1 MTEIKAPGAATKMF
15 GDLAP
20 KFAQISDEIL
30 FGDVWERPGLS
41 KRDRSLIT
49 CAILVATGKSEQ
61 MNSHFPR
68 AIDNGVT
75 RDELIEMITHTAFYG
90 GWPNS
95 VTAVGKVREVL
106 GMGADQ

>member
-1 MTEIKAPGAATKMF
+1 
-15 GDLAP
+15 
-20 KFAQISDEIL
+20 
-30 FGDVWERPGLS
+30 
-41 KRDRSLIT
+41 
-49 CAILVATGKSEQ
+49 